1 MNNRKTF
8 IPILL
13 LAAFAL
19 SLVVAVPAASDTG
32 ALRFFY
38 WHHSDEDQQW
48 ARQGGLVGLEVV
60 DADLDGIVKR
70 VNVPGESVAGCDD
83 CALAEEITLSGEKSF
98 FLSSVPVADSG
109 VSTHPTDGS
118 ADGFVNRRDVSVV
131 DDDGNP
137 IPGAVVDRAG
147 VDGRVDLED
156 PYTGVLYVRYWGAK
170 IDDTADLVRLK
181 SRADPNG
188 IVVKLVETR
197 PGSGVFRHVVG
208 ISSHRSR
215 STASPPNLRV
225 GKNDVITLA
234 YEDADPERTVQK
246 TMKVETSPPVFS
258 GISPPRDSSGRGR
271 PEVEFDVT
279 DLDSGIHDGGDI
291 EVIFG
296 IDVNADG
303 VVDVEE
309 EYYASAWGSV
319 SAKEDGFNVRQ
330 RLPNS
335 SAAGDDATIY
345 WWALAW
351 DSAGNLGVLD
361 SRPSVNGNGDP
372 CYPDE
377 FPRGELVGVDVTI
390 WTRIGR
396 CQPHEYRIDNTG
408 PRVKRSVTGRWWD
421 ASKSGEDKTEYN
433 PTKARN
439 DSILVQFDE
448 DLDVS
453 TVQPDDFEVDGAAPL
468 QARVFDGRGDYVF
481 LTVPEFSSGATPKIK
496 VVGEIRD
503 RAGNRYRPE
512 DDDPD
517 ATPTPTPTPA
527 PVGGSLELLIAALK
541 EARKLDVLPDG
552 LDVILSDWFIV
563 NLLAPGADETPDRVR
578 ERLPS
583 TSDSL
588 NFLIIVLHE
597 MRARHV
603 FPNAIADTISD
614 WLISDL
620 IAPAT
625 GETPADARD
634 RLSYH

>member
-1 MNNRKTF
+1 MNDKRRF

-13 LAAFAL
+13 LAAVAL
-19 SLVVAVPAASDTG
+19 SILVAVPAASDTG

-38 WHHSDEDQQW
+38 WHDSDEDQQW

-60 DADLDGIVKR
+60 DGDLDGIVKR
-70 VNVPGESVAGCDD
+70 VNVPGESVAGCDE
-83 CALAEEITLSGEKSF
+83 CAMAEKVTLDGEKSF

-109 VSTHPTDGS
+109 VAVHPTEGP
-118 ADGFVNRRDVSVV
+118 ADGFVNRRDVSIV
-131 DDDGNP
+131 DADGDP
-137 IPGAVVDRAG
+137 VPGAVVDRAS
-147 VDGRVDLED
+147 VDGRVDLEGA
-156 PYTGVLYVRYWGAK
+156 YTGVFYVRYWGAK
-170 IDDTADLVRLK
+170 IDDTGDAVRLK

-197 PGSGVFRHVVG
+197 PGSGVFRNVVG
-208 ISSHRSR
+208 TSSHRSR
-215 STASPPNLRV
+215 SSASPPNLRV
-225 GKNDVITLA
+225 GKNDVITLI
-234 YEDADPERTVQK
+234 YEDDAPDRTVE
-246 TMKVETSPPVFS
+246 TTIKVETSPPVFS

-296 IDVNADG
+296 IDSDADG

-319 SAKEDGFNVRQ
+319 SKTEDGFNVRQ

-335 SAAGDDATIY
+335 SSAGDDATIY

-361 SRPSVNGNGDP
+361 SRPSVNGDGDP

-396 CQPHEYRIDNTG
+396 CQPYEYRIDNT
-408 PRVKRSVTGRWWD
+408 PPKVKRSVTGRWWD
-421 ASKSGEDKTEYN
+421 TSKSGEDKTEYD

-448 DLDVS
+448 GLDAS
-453 TVQPDDFEVDGAAPL
+453 TVQAADFEVDGAAPL
-468 QARVFDGRGDYVF
+468 KARVFDGRRDYVF
-481 LTVPEFSSGATPKIK
+481 LTVPVFSSGATPEIK

-527 PVGGSLELLIAALK
+527 PVGGPLELLIAALK
-541 EARKLDVLPDG
+541 EADKLDVLPDG

-563 NLLAPGADETPDRVR
+563 NLLAPGADETPDQVR

-588 NFLIIVLHE
+588 NFLIIVLYE
-597 MRARHV
+597 MRARQV
-603 FPNAIADTISD
+603 FPDGVADTISD

-625 GETPADARD
+625 GETPSAAKD
-634 RLSYH
+634 RLARG